1 MPVNSRNR
9 IAVNVASS
17 VIQVII
23 TGIVYFFV
31 YRILVIKLGVEML
44 GVWSLIIATASISNL
59 SNLGFNS
66 AVVKY
71 VAEYNAKDEPE
82 RINRLIYTS
91 IISIA
96 ILFLILGAVLYLLAF
111 FFITSIIDPQYED
124 IAMAILPLSLTSLFF
139 YTTGN
144 VLTSGLEG
152 LQKNYIKNF
161 AYAGASF
168 LYLALAIFLI
178 PSSGLAGLAIAQV
191 IQAIVVFFIS
201 YYYLKRSVA
210 GFGIKKL
217 KWDREVF
224 RELFAYGYKMQV
236 ISVCQMLTDPV
247 TKILISRFSG
257 LTTLGFYEMASRVI
271 TQLRQIIAGMDQV
284 TIPIVS
290 HFQQT
295 DKSTVRY
302 IYEKGLS
309 FIIFIVF
316 PLFAGI
322 ILFTPY
328 LSKIWIGSV
337 EPVFVYCSYILAA
350 GMLINILN
358 AQAYYNSLGEGQLNG
373 IMFMTIFVLV
383 FNILTGLLL
392 GSLIPSYGVVIAY
405 ALSTALGSLF
415 LIKYYQ
421 KNNNIRTKE
430 IIRKQDMIVII
441 SSLVFSLLSGFFLV
455 RIGKQFEYSLASMV
469 LYILLFTVF
478 FTLVSYR
485 NSNFKLLNIFQ
496 YFGKK

>member
-17 VIQVII
+17 VVQVVV

-31 YRILVIKLGVEML
+31 YRVLVIKLGIELL

-71 VAEYNAKDEPE
+71 VAEYNAKGEAD

-91 IISIA
+91 IISIS
-96 ILFLILGAVLYLLAF
+96 IFFLALGALIYLFAF
-111 FFITSIIDPQYED
+111 FFIDRVIDQEYK
-124 IAMAILPLSLTSLFF
+124 ALALRILPISLTGLFF

-152 LQKNYIKNF
+152 LQKNYIRNF
-161 AYAGASF
+161 AFAIASVF
-168 LYLALAIFLI
+168 YLLLAIFMI
-178 PSSGLAGLAIAQV
+178 PASGLAGLAVAQV
-191 IQAIVVFFIS
+191 IQTIVVFIIS
-201 YYYLKRSVA
+201 YYYLKRSVS
-210 GFGIKKL
+210 GFGIKSF

-224 RELFAYGYKMQV
+224 RELFAYGYKIQV
-236 ISVCQMLTDPV
+236 ISICQMLTDPV
-247 TKILISRFSG
+247 TKILVSRFSG

-295 DKSTVRY
+295 DKSTVRL
-302 IYEKGLS
+302 IYEKGFS
-309 FIIFIVF
+309 FIVFIVF
-316 PLFAGI
+316 PLFAAI

-328 LSKIWIGSV
+328 LSRIWIGNV
-337 EPVFVYCSYILAA
+337 EPVFIFCSYILAS
-350 GMLINILN
+350 GMLVNVLN

-373 IMFMTIFVLV
+373 IMLMTIFVLG
-383 FNILTGLLL
+383 FNILTGIGL
-392 GSLIPSYGVVIAY
+392 GLLIPSYGVVISY
-405 ALSTALGSLF
+405 ALSTALGSVY
-415 LIKYYQ
+415 LIGYYHKY
-421 KNNNIRTKE
+421 NNIRIKE
-430 IIRKQDMIVII
+430 IIRTPDLIIII
-441 SSLVFSLLSGFFLV
+441 SSLLFSLFSVVFLI
-455 RIGKQFEYSLASMV
+455 RIGKQFDYNLASMFI
-469 LYILLFTVF
+469 YIIVFIVF
-478 FTLVSYR
+478 FTLVSYK
-485 NSNFKLLNIFQ
+485 NNNFRLLNIFQ
-496 YFGKK
+496 YFRDK

>member
-23 TGIVYFFV
+23 TGIVYFFL

-71 VAEYNAKDEPE
+71 VAEYNAKEEPE

-91 IISIA
+91 IISIS
-96 ILFLILGAVLYLLAF
+96 ILFLILGGIIYLLAF
-111 FFITSIIDPQYED
+111 FFITRVIDPEYKD
-124 IAMAILPLSLTSLFF
+124 LAMAILPISLASLFF

-152 LQKNYIKNF
+152 LQKNYIRNF
-161 AYAGASF
+161 AYAITSV
-168 LYLALAIFLI
+168 LYLLLAISLI
-178 PSSGLAGLAIAQV
+178 PSTGLAGLAVAQT
-191 IQAIVVFFIS
+191 IQAIVVFIIS
-201 YYYLKRSVA
+201 YFYLKRSVV
-210 GFGIKKL
+210 GFGIRKL

-236 ISVCQMLTDPV
+236 ISICQMLTDPV

-271 TQLRQIIAGMDQV
+271 TQLRQIIAGIDQV

-302 IYEKGLS
+302 IYEKGVS

-328 LSKIWIGSV
+328 LSKIWIGNV

-350 GMLINILN
+350 GMLINVLN

-383 FNILTGLLL
+383 FNILAGILL

-405 ALSTALGSLF
+405 AVSTALGSLF
-415 LIKYYQ
+415 LINYYQ
-421 KNNNIRTKE
+421 KSNNIRTKE
-430 IIRKQDMIVII
+430 IIRKQDLIIII
-441 SSLVFSLLSGFFLV
+441 SSLVFSLLSVFFLV
-455 RIGKQFEYSLASMV
+455 RIGKQYEYSLTSMF
-469 LYILLFTVF
+469 LYILLFTVIF
-478 FTLVSYR
+478 IMVSYR